1 MPKRY
6 SDEEKA
12 YIVRRLKEEA
22 AKCLDQ
28 YVIRRTTVDELVGRV
43 KIPKGTFYLFFPSK
57 ELLFFQVILEL
68 HHKLETQ
75 LLDTVSGLDR
85 ERLTPEALADVFF
98 QFFKTAEKMPI
109 LKMIHSDEVELLA
122 RRLPR
127 DVLEEHLNQDHSIVE
142 RLFSALAVDSDK
154 DTAVY
159 SAAFRELFFAT
170 LHKEELE
177 DKHYDEALKL
187 LLRGLAIQLLQ

>member
-1 MPKRY
+1 M
-6 SDEEKA
+6 
-12 YIVRRLKEEA
+12 
-22 AKCLDQ
+22 
-28 YVIRRTTVDELVGRV
+28 
-43 KIPKGTFYLFFPSK
+43 
-57 ELLFFQVILEL
+57 
-68 HHKLETQ
+68 
-75 LLDTVSGLDR
+75 
-85 ERLTPEALADVFF
+85 
-98 QFFKTAEKMPI
+98 
-109 LKMIHSDEVELLA
+109 ELLA